1 MTVIHDN
8 RPRGLSVEEAQQA
21 VDEFLAEYNGNIPVT
36 AIVRAT
42 QEEIYGPEASR
53 EKLGYRID
61 GAYHPARRIF
71 TLAASNMGDEGAV
84 RRALRHEL
92 LGHYGLN
99 TFSPT
104 EKRALLDRVLETRHE
119 PSLSHIWKRVECDY
133 ASLPDLYKAEEVF
146 AFVAEEE
153 RSFVGRAWDGV
164 RATLQRALRATGLS
178 KGPLTL
184 AELRDAARDIATGI
198 RAGDRQQ
205 QTFPQTDTA
214 QFRLDSETHGEIL
227 REIQTQALAITRPVQ
242 RPVAI
247 ILGGQP
253 GAGKAALASAALDEL
268 AGNAVKIDA
277 DELRKNHPR
286 YIALMREDDR
296 TAADRTHGDAGP
308 WAVKLTS
315 AAMAARR
322 NLIVDG
328 TMRDPDNLAKL
339 CRKLRDAGY
348 RIEARVMAVNALVS
362 RLSIHERYER
372 QVQANGFGRWSNRD
386 KHDAA
391 FTGVPLT
398 VEKLE
403 AEQLVDRMTVFA
415 RNSDEPVYDNRLVAA
430 QWEQPPAGRERVDA
444 ERSREWSSTERHQFV
459 GRLDAIARRMEQR
472 GAGEADI
479 RSLADLRA
487 DFEREHQADRHA
499 PRVPHRVAPKPGG

>member
-1 MTVIHDN
+1 MTVIHDD
-8 RPRGLSVEEAQQA
+8 RPRGLSVEEAQKA

-36 AIVRAT
+36 AVVRAT
-42 QEEIYGPEASR
+42 QEEIYGPQASR

-119 PSLSHIWKRVECDY
+119 PSLSHIWKRVERDY
-133 ASLPDLYKAEEVF
+133 ASLPDLHKAEEVF

-153 RSFVGRAWDGV
+153 RSFLGRAWDGV
-164 RATLQRALRATGLS
+164 RAALQRALRATGLS
-178 KGPLTL
+178 SRPLTL
-184 AELRDAARDIATGI
+184 AELRDVARDIARGI
-198 RAGDRQQ
+198 RAGDREQ
-205 QTFPQTDTA
+205 QTFPQSDTA
-214 QFRLDSETHGEIL
+214 QFRLDPERHAEIL
-227 REIQTQALAITRPVQ
+227 RDIQTQALGATRPAQ

-253 GAGKAALASAALDEL
+253 GAGKAGLASAALEEL

-277 DELRKNHPR
+277 DELRKNHPA

-296 TAADRTHGDAGP
+296 AAADRTHGDAGP

-339 CRKLRDAGY
+339 CRKLREAGY
-348 RIEARVMAVNALVS
+348 RIEARVMAVNPLVS

-372 QVQANGFGRWSNRD
+372 QVRANGFGRWSNRD

-391 FTGVPLT
+391 FSGVPLT

-403 AEQLVDRMTVFA
+403 AQQLVDRMTVFA
-415 RNSDEPVYDNRLVAA
+415 RNSDEPIYDNRLVAGH
-430 QWEQPPAGRERVDA
+430 WEQPPAGRERVDA
-444 ERSREWSSTERHQFV
+444 ERARNWSPVERHQFADK
-459 GRLDAIARRMEQR
+459 LDAIARRLEQR
-472 GAGEADI
+472 GDGESDLT
-479 RSLADLRA
+479 SLAELRA
-487 DFEREHQADRHA
+487 DFERQHPTDRHA
-499 PRVPHRVAPKPGG
+499 PRVTRRDAPKPGG

>member
-1 MTVIHDN
+1 M
-8 RPRGLSVEEAQQA
+8 
-21 VDEFLAEYNGNIPVT
+21 
-36 AIVRAT
+36 
-42 QEEIYGPEASR
+42 
-53 EKLGYRID
+53 
-61 GAYHPARRIF
+61 
-71 TLAASNMGDEGAV
+71 
-84 RRALRHEL
+84 
-92 LGHYGLN
+92 
-99 TFSPT
+99 
-104 EKRALLDRVLETRHE
+104 
-119 PSLSHIWKRVECDY
+119 
-133 ASLPDLYKAEEVF
+133 F

-178 KGPLTL
+178 NGPLTL

-205 QTFPQTDTA
+205 QTFPQSDTA
-214 QFRLDSETHGEIL
+214 QFRLDPETHAEIL
-227 REIQTQALAITRPVQ
+227 REIQTQALATTRPAQ

-247 ILGGQP
+247 ILGCQP
-253 GAGKAALASAALDEL
+253 GAGKAALDEL

-277 DELRKNHPR
+277 DELRKNHPG

-339 CRKLRDAGY
+339 CRTGY
-348 RIEARVMAVNALVS
+348 RIEARVMAVDALVS
-362 RLSIHERYER
+362 RLSIHGRYER

-403 AEQLVDRMTVFA
+403 AEQLVDRMTVFTG
-415 RNSDEPVYDNRLVAA
+415 NSDEPAYDNRLA
-430 QWEQPPAGRERVDA
+430 DST
-444 ERSREWSSTERHQFV
+444 RSRAAWSSAVRAKPTSLRWPSFAPTSSAST
-459 GRLDAIARRMEQR
+459 RPTATRR
-472 GAGEADI
+472 A
-479 RSLADLRA
+479 
-487 DFEREHQADRHA
+487 
-499 PRVPHRVAPKPGG
+499 APKPGG

>member
-1 MTVIHDN
+1 M
-8 RPRGLSVEEAQQA
+8 
-21 VDEFLAEYNGNIPVT
+21 
-36 AIVRAT
+36 
-42 QEEIYGPEASR
+42 
-53 EKLGYRID
+53 
-61 GAYHPARRIF
+61 
-71 TLAASNMGDEGAV
+71 
-84 RRALRHEL
+84 
-92 LGHYGLN
+92 
-99 TFSPT
+99 
-104 EKRALLDRVLETRHE
+104 
-119 PSLSHIWKRVECDY
+119 
-133 ASLPDLYKAEEVF
+133 F

-153 RSFVGRAWDGV
+153 RSFVGRAWDSV
-164 RATLQRALRATGLS
+164 RATLQRALRATGLTN
-178 KGPLTL
+178 GPLTL
-184 AELRDAARDIATGI
+184 AELRDAAREIATAI

-205 QTFPQTDTA
+205 QTFPQSDTA
-214 QFRLDSETHGEIL
+214 QFRLDPETHAEIL
-227 REIQTQALAITRPVQ
+227 HEIQTQALAATRPAQ

-253 GAGKAALASAALDEL
+253 GAGKAGLASSALDEL

-286 YIALMREDDR
+286 YIALMREDDC

-348 RIEARVMAVNALVS
+348 RIEARVMAVNALAS

-391 FTGVPLT
+391 FVGVPLT

-403 AEQLVDRMTVFA
+403 TEQLVDRMTVFA
-415 RNSDEPVYDNRLVAA
+415 RNSDEPVYDNRLVSG
-430 QWEQPPAGRERVDA
+430 QWEQPLAGRERVDA
-444 ERSREWSSTERHQFV
+444 ERSRDWSSAERHQFA
-459 GRLDAIARRMEQR
+459 GKLDAITRRMEQR
-472 GAGEADI
+472 GADEADFP
-479 RSLADLRA
+479 SLVELRA
-487 DFEREHQADRHA
+487 DFEREHPADRHA
-499 PRVPHRVAPKPGG
+499 PRVPPRAAPKPGG